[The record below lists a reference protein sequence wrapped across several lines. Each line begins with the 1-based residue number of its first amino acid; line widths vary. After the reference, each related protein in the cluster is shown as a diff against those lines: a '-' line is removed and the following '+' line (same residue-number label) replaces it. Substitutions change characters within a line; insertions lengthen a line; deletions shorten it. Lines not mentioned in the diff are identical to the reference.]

1 MKPFQ
6 NKKYI
11 EIIAAILVFI
21 GAAVLSVYLISKVF
35 LMLLVFICWT
45 VILV

>member
-1 MKPFQ
+1 MR
-6 NKKYI
+6 KYI
-11 EIIAAILVFI
+11 EFIAVILVFI

-35 LMLLVFICWT
+35 LKLLIFICWA

>member
-1 MKPFQ
+1 MR
-6 NKKYI
+6 KYI
-11 EIIAAILVFI
+11 EFIAVILVFI

-35 LMLLVFICWT
+35 LKLFVFICWA